1 MTRPCR
7 SGNATCQIRGRE
19 STVERMNDHDAPVD
33 ERFTAAYWDD
43 RYGTA
48 ERIWSGAPNAQLV
61 AEVTDLPPGTA
72 LDAGCGEGGDAH
84 WLAGR
89 GWRVTALDVS
99 EVALRRAAAHAP
111 AEAADRIRWQQ
122 ADFTAW
128 EPDGAVFDLV
138 SAQFLHFPSALRKRV
153 YARLAAAVAPGGTLL
168 IVAHEPSELHTGMG
182 RLPRPRARHVRH
194 RRAARR
200 RARPGGLGGAG
211 HRLPPARRAGGRP
224 GGPDLRRG
232 AARPAALTLSGLP
245 RPAVACRGT
254 PASPPG
260 RRT

>member
-1 MTRPCR
+1 
-7 SGNATCQIRGRE
+7 
-19 STVERMNDHDAPVD
+19 MNDHDAPVD

-48 ERIWSGAPNAQLV
+48 DRIWSGAPNAQLV

-111 AEAADRIRWQQ
+111 AEAGDRIRWQQ

-153 YARLAAAVAPGGTLL
+153 YARLAAAVPPGGTLL
-168 IVAHEPSELHTGMG
+168 IVAREPSELHAGMG
-182 RLPRPRARHVRH
+182 HDCHGHEPDMFVTAEQLAAELDPAAWEVLVTDSRPRVAQVDDREVPISDAVLR
-194 RRAARR
+194 ARR
-200 RARPGGLGGAG
+200 R
-211 HRLPPARRAGGRP
+211 
-224 GGPDLRRG
+224 
-232 AARPAALTLSGLP
+232 
-245 RPAVACRGT
+245 
-254 PASPPG
+254 
-260 RRT
+260 

>member
-1 MTRPCR
+1 
-7 SGNATCQIRGRE
+7 
-19 STVERMNDHDAPVD
+19 VERMNDHDAPVD

-61 AEVTDLPPGTA
+61 AEVTDLPPGMA

-111 AEAADRIRWQQ
+111 ADAADRIRWQQ
-122 ADFTAW
+122 ADFTTW

-153 YARLAAAVAPGGTLL
+153 YAGLAAAVAPGGTLL
-168 IVAHEPSELHTGMG
+168 IVAHEPSELHTGSVGSSGAHDHEPDMFVTAEQ
-182 RLPRPRARHVRH
+182 LAAELDPAAWEVLVTDSRPRVAQVDDREVPISDAVLR
-194 RRAARR
+194 ARR
-200 RARPGGLGGAG
+200 R
-211 HRLPPARRAGGRP
+211 
-224 GGPDLRRG
+224 
-232 AARPAALTLSGLP
+232 
-245 RPAVACRGT
+245 
-254 PASPPG
+254 
-260 RRT
+260 

>member
-1 MTRPCR
+1 M
-7 SGNATCQIRGRE
+7 
-19 STVERMNDHDAPVD
+19 ERMNDHDAPVD

-122 ADFTAW
+122 ADFTTW

-138 SAQFLHFPSALRKRV
+138 SAQFLHFPSALRTRV

-168 IVAHEPSELHTGMG
+168 IVAHEPSELHTGFGHDHEPDMFVTAEQ
-182 RLPRPRARHVRH
+182 LAADLDPAAWEVLVTDSRPRVAKVDDREVPISDAVLR
-194 RRAARR
+194 ARR
-200 RARPGGLGGAG
+200 R
-211 HRLPPARRAGGRP
+211 
-224 GGPDLRRG
+224 
-232 AARPAALTLSGLP
+232 
-245 RPAVACRGT
+245 
-254 PASPPG
+254 
-260 RRT
+260 

>member
-1 MTRPCR
+1 M
-7 SGNATCQIRGRE
+7 
-19 STVERMNDHDAPVD
+19 ERMNDHDAPVD

-111 AEAADRIRWQQ
+111 AEAGDRIRWQQ

-128 EPDGAVFDLV
+128 ESDGAVFDLV
-138 SAQFLHFPSALRKRV
+138 SAQFLHFPSALRKR
-153 YARLAAAVAPGGTLL
+153 RLRAPGRRRRTGRHAADRRPRA
-168 IVAHEPSELHTGMG
+168 VRAAHRDGP
-182 RLPRPRARHVRH
+182 RLPRP
-194 RRAARR
+194 
-200 RARPGGLGGAG
+200 
-211 HRLPPARRAGGRP
+211 
-224 GGPDLRRG
+224 
-232 AARPAALTLSGLP
+232 
-245 RPAVACRGT
+245 
-254 PASPPG
+254 
-260 RRT
+260 

>member
-1 MTRPCR
+1 M
-7 SGNATCQIRGRE
+7 
-19 STVERMNDHDAPVD
+19 ERMNDHDAPVD

-61 AEVTDLPPGTA
+61 AEVTDLPPSTA

-111 AEAADRIRWQQ
+111 AEAGDRIRWQQ

-138 SAQFLHFPSALRKRV
+138 SAQFLHFPSALRKGV
-153 YARLAAAVAPGGTLL
+153 YERLAAAVAPGGTLL

-182 RLPRPRARHVRH
+182 HDCHGHEPDMFVTAEQLAAELDPAAWEVLVTDSRPRVAQVDDREVPISDAVLR
-194 RRAARR
+194 ARR
-200 RARPGGLGGAG
+200 R
-211 HRLPPARRAGGRP
+211 
-224 GGPDLRRG
+224 
-232 AARPAALTLSGLP
+232 
-245 RPAVACRGT
+245 
-254 PASPPG
+254 
-260 RRT
+260 

>member
-1 MTRPCR
+1 
-7 SGNATCQIRGRE
+7 
-19 STVERMNDHDAPVD
+19 MNDHHVD
-33 ERFTAAYWDD
+33 ERFTAAYWDE

-61 AEVTDLPPGTA
+61 AEVTDLPPGMA

-111 AEAADRIRWQQ
+111 AEAADRIRWQH
-122 ADFTAW
+122 ADFTTW

-153 YARLAAAVAPGGTLL
+153 YAGLAAAVAPGGTLL
-168 IVAHEPSELHTGMG
+168 IVAHEPSELHTGSVGSSGANGHEPDMFVTAEQ
-182 RLPRPRARHVRH
+182 LAAELDPAAWEVLITDSRPRVAQVDDREVPISDAVLR
-194 RRAARR
+194 ARR
-200 RARPGGLGGAG
+200 R
-211 HRLPPARRAGGRP
+211 
-224 GGPDLRRG
+224 
-232 AARPAALTLSGLP
+232 
-245 RPAVACRGT
+245 
-254 PASPPG
+254 
-260 RRT
+260 